1 MTIDEVKIPKI
12 RIPVAD
18 VTNLDIQSYGKGNN
32 YPQMILQLL
41 GASSNAKSCVG
52 RYAKFIRGAGFKDS
66 LFYKSI
72 VNMKGQ
78 TCDTLLRLCSDDLA
92 KFGGFALHINYN
104 LLCEITSVEHIPFED
119 CRLGIDDDTGY
130 IAQIGIH
137 PDWTC
142 LKGKKKIKKPSKSTI
157 AYTDVFN
164 PNPDVVLS
172 QIVAAGGIEAY
183 KGQTLYVSK
192 DGFMVYPSTIY
203 DSAITDIS
211 TDEGLANVR
220 YRNVRSNFLP
230 MGMFVYPKGQKVM
243 VEDKDGNWVEGTEYQ
258 NGFDAAKFKDFQG
271 DSEACKI
278 LGVGREDGDDVPQFV
293 EFPTKNFDK
302 DFTVT
307 KDAVAEEIHAAFNQ
321 EVFYR
326 IRSGALGFS
335 NDIINDA
342 FNFYNAMTIDE
353 RVLMEQSFRSVFS
366 HFTYPVNQTNDY
378 SLIPLS
384 YEVQSV

>member
-18 VTNLDIQSYGKGNN
+18 ATNLDIQSYGKGNN
-32 YPQMILQLL
+32 YPQMILQLI

-52 RYAKFIRGAGFKDS
+52 RYAKFIRGAGFQDV
-66 LFYKSI
+66 LFYKSVI
-72 VNMKGQ
+72 NTKGQ

-92 KFGGFALHINYN
+92 KFGGFALHVNYN
-104 LLCEITSVEHIPFED
+104 LLCEISSVEHIPFED
-119 CRLGIDDDTGY
+119 CRLGIDDDLGY
-130 IAQIGIH
+130 ISKIAIH
-137 PDWTC
+137 PDWTMV
-142 LKGKKKIKKPSKSTI
+142 KGKKRIKRPSKSTI
-157 AYTDVFN
+157 TYTDVFN
-164 PNPDVVLS
+164 PNTDIVLS
-172 QIVAAGGIEAY
+172 QIIASGGIENY

-192 DGFMVYPSTIY
+192 DGYMVYPSAIY

-220 YRNVRSNFLP
+220 YRNVRNNFLP
-230 MGMFVYPKGQKVM
+230 MGMYVYRKGQKVM
-243 VEDKDGNWVEGTEYQ
+243 VEDKDGNLVEGTEYQ
-258 NGFDAAKFKDFQG
+258 NGFDAEKFKAFQG

-278 LGVGREDGDDVPQFV
+278 IGVGLEDGDEKPEFV

-302 DFTVT
+302 EFTIT
-307 KDAVAEEIHAAFNQ
+307 KDATAEEIYAAFNQ

-366 HFTYPVNQTNDY
+366 HFADPVNQTNDY

-384 YEVQSV
+384 YAVQSV

>member
-1 MTIDEVKIPKI
+1 MTIDEVKIPKV
-12 RIPVAD
+12 RIPVSD

-41 GASSNAKSCVG
+41 GASSNAKSCVA

-66 LFYKSI
+66 IFYKSI
-72 VNMKGQ
+72 VNTKGQ

-92 KFGGFALHINYN
+92 KFGGFALHVNYN
-104 LLCEITSVEHIPFED
+104 LLCEISSVEHIPFED
-119 CRLGIDDDTGY
+119 CRLGIDDDSGY
-130 IAQIGIH
+130 VPEIAIH
-137 PDWTC
+137 PDWIC
-142 LKGKKKIKKPSKSTI
+142 SKGKKKIKKPSKNTI
-157 AYTDVFN
+157 AYTNVFN
-164 PNPDVVLS
+164 PDPDVVLS
-172 QIVAAGGIEAY
+172 QIIAAGGVDAY

-192 DGFMVYPSTIY
+192 DGFMVYPAAIY

-220 YRNVRSNFLP
+220 YRNVRNNFLP
-230 MGMFVYPKGQKVM
+230 MGMYVYRKGQKVM
-243 VEDKDGNWVEGTEYQ
+243 IEDKDGNMVEGEEYQ
-258 NGFDAAKFKDFQG
+258 NGFDAEKFKAFQG
-271 DSEACKI
+271 DSETCKI
-278 LGVGREDGDDVPQFV
+278 IGVGLDEGDEKPEFV
-293 EFPTKNFDK
+293 EFPTKNYDK

-353 RVLMEQSFRSVFS
+353 RILMEQSFRSVFS
-366 HFTYPVNQTNDY
+366 HFAYPVNTTNDY

-384 YEVQSV
+384 YAVQSV

>member
-66 LFYKSI
+66 IFYKSI
-72 VNMKGQ
+72 VNTKGQ
-78 TCDTLLRLCSDDLA
+78 TCDALA

-119 CRLGIDDDTGY
+119 CRLGIEDDAGY
-130 IAQIGIH
+130 IAEIAIH

-142 LKGKKKIKKPSKSTI
+142 SKGKKKIKKPSKSTI

-172 QIVAAGGIEAY
+172 QIVEAGGIEAY

-192 DGFMVYPSTIY
+192 DGFMVYPSAVY

-220 YRNVRSNFLP
+220 YRNVRNNFLP
-230 MGMFVYPKGQKVM
+230 MGMYVYRKGQKVM
-243 VEDKDGNWVEGTEYQ
+243 VEDKDGNLVEGDEYQ
-258 NGFDAAKFKDFQG
+258 NGFDAEKFKAFQG

-278 LGVGREDGDDVPQFV
+278 IGVGLDDGDEKPEFV

-307 KDAVAEEIHAAFNQ
+307 KDATAEEIYAAFNQ

-366 HFTYPVNQTNDY
+366 HFAYPVNQTNDY

>member
-1 MTIDEVKIPKI
+1 MTIDEVKIPKT
-12 RIPVAD
+12 RVPVAD
-18 VTNLDIQSYGKGNN
+18 IANLDIQGYGKSNN

-66 LFYKSI
+66 VFYKSI
-72 VNMKGQ
+72 VNTKGQ

-92 KFGGFALHINYN
+92 KFGGFSLHVNYN
-104 LLCEITSVEHIPFED
+104 LLCEISSVEHIPFED
-119 CRLGIDDDTGY
+119 CRLGVDDDSGY
-130 IAQIGIH
+130 IATIAIH

-142 LKGKKKIKKPSKSTI
+142 SKGKKKIKKPSKSTI
-157 AYTDVFN
+157 VYTDVFN
-164 PNPDVVLS
+164 PDPRIVFS
-172 QIVAAGGIEAY
+172 QIETVGGIENY

-192 DGFMVYPSTIY
+192 DGFMVYPCAVY

-220 YRNVRSNFLP
+220 YRNVRNNFLP
-230 MGMFVYPKGQKVM
+230 MGMYVYRKGQKVI
-243 VEDKDGNWVEGTEYQ
+243 VEDKDGNLVEGEEYQ
-258 NGFDAAKFKDFQG
+258 NGFDAEKFKAFQG

-278 LGVGREDGDDVPQFV
+278 IGVGLDDGDEKPEFV

-302 DFTVT
+302 EFTVT
-307 KDAVAEEIHAAFNQ
+307 RDATAEEIYAAFNQ

-366 HFTYPVNQTNDY
+366 HFTDVVNSTNDY

-384 YEVQSV
+384 YAVKSV